1 MNHTFLILP
10 LLLLFISTSCDDNQ
24 HIRHYRIEKESTPK
38 ISIQQT
44 SVPSDINWTSPS
56 NWISS
61 KGSSMR
67 IGSFTVP
74 YSNGEGDLSVIK
86 LEGTAGGL
94 APNINRWRG
103 QLNLEARTEKSIQ
116 KNIHMGESPMGT
128 FQWLTI
134 LNPED
139 DKTAF
144 IASIF
149 QTHTHTI
156 FVKLSASKSGIL
168 ELEKE
173 FLNFCKSF
181 TMGASK

>member
-1 MNHTFLILP
+1 MNPTFLILP

-24 HIRHYRIEKESTPK
+24 HIRHYRIEKESSPE

-61 KGSSMR
+61 TGSSMR

-86 LEGTAGGL
+86 LVGTAGGL
-94 APNINRWRG
+94 TPNINRWRG
-103 QLNLEARTEKSIQ
+103 QLNLKPHTEEDIQ
-116 KNIHMGESPMGT
+116 KYIQMGESPMGS

-134 LNPED
+134 LNSED
-139 DKTAF
+139 DQTAF

-156 FVKLSASKSGIL
+156 FVKLSVSQPGIS

-173 FLNFCKSF
+173 FLNFCESF